1 MNYAW
6 EAALAADRMGISRE
20 TMRYIPIQSGSPY
33 AEVVLKDINGSILE
47 DMNVE
52 INPLYRFS
60 KEFAAIFDI
69 NQEEYEKTRILL
81 FDIYL
86 QYMVQLDL
94 RQGLSRQEY
103 MLRFFLGDLLKG
115 ACGPKAAEALNRFKK
130 EDLRQLLF
138 LIKRLYQNGSSLFLF
153 REAIRCIYPKSLIY
167 ANNENT
173 WQILVYV
180 GKKQNREE
188 QIKLEFLQEM
198 FLPINYQIYLFW
210 EHHFGIIDVD
220 ETMVMDEMVLF

>member
-33 AEVVLKDINGSILE
+33 AEVALKDINGSILE

-103 MLRFFLGDLLKG
+103 MLRFFLGDLLNG